1 MIFFCALGKKEGIGM
16 AQVEAFSFGNY
27 LVGYDD
33 ATMNEYISNSKIGF
47 IVKKNSRYKISLL
60 KVKKYF
66 KYRLKINTSKHKDY
80 QKKIYLINKLV
91 NLPQPPFEKK
101 ILRGLYLKKFFLVLN

>member
-1 MIFFCALGKKEGIGM
+1 MIFFCAWGKEGIGM

-80 QKKIYLINKLV
+80 QKKNFF
-91 NLPQPPFEKK
+91 NKK
-101 ILRGLYLKKFFLVLN
+101 IDLFTSTTF